1 MVDVVTS
8 LGFPTRK
15 YEYCFAAKAG
25 NVAQSNK
32 SSRDFFTA
40 ALLEGRHSN
49 PGRNELQGDGRRG
62 GSRRHPERSRSSGG
76 ARDLPRPEI
85 RRRSAASHSA
95 CKGFALSPNS
105 KPRFPKL
112 SFDPSTGSSELSSLN
127 APGNLRKHFS
137 RGLCTLILLT
147 AM

>member
-49 PGRNELQGDGRRG
+49 PGRNELQGNGRRG

-85 RRRSAASHSA
+85 RRSSAAPHSA
-95 CKGFALSPNS
+95 GKIDRVAAQLKTKFSKALI
-105 KPRFPKL
+105 
-112 SFDPSTGSSELSSLN
+112 SSL
-127 APGNLRKHFS
+127 AGPITTFLPQPTRD
-137 RGLCTLILLT
+137 
-147 AM
+147 